1 MNSNH
6 AVQSSATPII
16 GAVALLNAWNEATQ
30 AVLWRKVR
38 KRFEELRT
46 AEVEAARNVKSAAEA
61 LEHFDEQQEV
71 VCSGWKAVFNQFYAR
86 GRQNGTRKETLAS
99 VVRKSAAGGAL
110 PALLALFLLSLSCRW
125 PPAPRLRWASAF
137 SPTSI
142 IAATTRTTTATWRKR
157 IPISP

>member
-1 MNSNH
+1 VNSNH

-38 KRFEELRT
+38 KCFEELRT

-99 VVRKSAAGGAL
+99 VVRKSASAVRHLTRKVRAIYVRCDPSHIHGPQGN
-110 PALLALFLLSLSCRW
+110 LSI
-125 PPAPRLRWASAF
+125 
-137 SPTSI
+137 T
-142 IAATTRTTTATWRKR
+142 
-157 IPISP
+157 